1 MKLSQ
6 ILLPYLLIQSLTGF
20 SQNVESGK
28 GDNLPNREAYI
39 LPIKKT
45 LNQIRID
52 GKKDE
57 PDWQLAYVAKDFR
70 RITPIDTGFAT
81 TKTEVSLLYDD
92 KMLYVLAKCYE
103 DLPGSNI
110 IESLRRDFSFMKND
124 GFFLYLD
131 TFNDQTNGFSF
142 GLSAAGVKYDGLQVD
157 GGNVS
162 MEWDCKWESAVK
174 HYDKYWIVEMAIPF
188 RNLKFQPE
196 VKEWGINFT
205 RMDLKRFEKSSWAP
219 IPRQF
224 RSSTLAFTGTLL
236 WETPPPKPKT
246 NVSLI
251 PYVSAGYSED
261 FENNQ
266 DAQFG
271 GNAGIDLKVSLPPTL
286 NLDVT
291 INPDYSQV
299 DVDEQITNLDRFELF
314 FPEKRKFFLENE
326 DLFAG
331 YGKDGIRPFF
341 SRRIGLE
348 SPVLAG
354 VRLSG
359 KLDENWRLGFLNMQ
373 TKTELNIPAA
383 NYTVAS
389 LQRRV
394 FSRSSIGAF
403 FVNKNITSPET
414 DTSIYQAPYNR
425 VMGVD
430 FNLASSDNRWTGK
443 TFFHKSITPN
453 NDKKGYSFST
463 MLQYATQQA
472 KFEWVYDRV
481 GKDYRA
487 ETGFVRR
494 IGFHR
499 INPSVGYKFF
509 PKSDQVISHGP
520 SLQTEFILD
529 PHFKQTDREII
540 LAYSVEFLNTRAKVL
555 SYKRQYILLLEPFDP
570 TNSGGDTLAA
580 GTDYDWNSS
589 EVKYQSDAR
598 KKFNYSFGASYGGYF
613 NGSRLN
619 ISGQI
624 TYRFQPYGS
633 ISLNMTYDNLQ
644 FPEPYKDADFLL
656 VGLKADVTFTNKL
669 FLTTFLQ
676 YNEQMDNFNTNIR
689 LQWRYKPVSD
699 LFIVFSDNYIPNGL
713 NVKTRSVVVKLSYWF
728 N

>member
-1 MKLSQ
+1 MKLFQ
-6 ILLPYLLIQSLTGF
+6 ILVPCLLIQSLAVF
-20 SQNVESGK
+20 PQNIEG
-28 GDNLPNREAYI
+28 GRGNNLPNRKAYI

-52 GKKDE
+52 GTKDE

-103 DLPGSNI
+103 DLPGGNI

-174 HYDKYWIVEMAIPF
+174 HFDKYWIVEMAIPF

-236 WETPPPKPKT
+236 WETPPPKPKI

-251 PYVSAGYSED
+251 PYVSASYSED
-261 FENNQ
+261 FENSQ
-266 DAQFG
+266 DAKFG
-271 GNAGIDLKVSLPPTL
+271 GNGGIDIKASLSPTL

-373 TKTELNIPAA
+373 TKTEMEIPAA

-403 FVNKNITSPET
+403 FVNKNITSPIS
-414 DTSIYQAPYNR
+414 DSSIYQAPYNR

-472 KFEWVYDRV
+472 KLEWVYDRV

-499 INPSVGYKFF
+499 INPSAGYKFF
-509 PKSDQVISHGP
+509 PKSDQIISHGP
-520 SLQTEFILD
+520 TLQTEFILD
-529 PHFKQTDREII
+529 PQFKQTDRGII
-540 LAYSVEFLNTRAKVL
+540 LAYSVEFLNTRLIVL

-619 ISGQI
+619 LSGQI
-624 TYRFQPYGS
+624 NYRFQPYGS

-656 VGLKADVTFTNKL
+656 VGFKADVTFTNKL

-689 LQWRYKPVSD
+689 LQWRYKPVSN

>member
-6 ILLPYLLIQSLTGF
+6 ILLPYLLVQSLVVS
-20 SQNVESGK
+20 SQNVENGK
-28 GDNLPNREAYI
+28 GNNLPNRETYT
-39 LPIKKT
+39 LPVKKT
-45 LNQIRID
+45 MNQIRID
-52 GKKDE
+52 GMRDE
-57 PDWQLAYVAKDFR
+57 PDWQLAFVAKDFR

-92 KMLYVLAKCYE
+92 KMLYVMAKCYE
-103 DLPGSNI
+103 DLPGDNI

-142 GLSAAGVKYDGLQVD
+142 GLSAGGVKYDGLQVD

-162 MEWDCKWESAVK
+162 LEWDCKWESAVK

-196 VKEWGINFT
+196 VKEWGINFA

-236 WETPPPKPKT
+236 WETPPPKPKI

-251 PYVSAGYSED
+251 PYVSASYSEY

-266 DAQFG
+266 DGQFG
-271 GNAGIDLKVSLPPTL
+271 GNAGIDLKASLSPTL
-286 NLDVT
+286 NMDVT

-314 FPEKRKFFLENE
+314 FPERRKFFLENE

-373 TKTELNIPAA
+373 TKTEMNIPAA

-414 DTSIYQAPYNR
+414 DTSIYLAPYNR

-453 NDKKGYSFST
+453 NDK
-463 MLQYATQQA
+463 
-472 KFEWVYDRV
+472 
-481 GKDYRA
+481 
-487 ETGFVRR
+487 
-494 IGFHR
+494 
-499 INPSVGYKFF
+499 
-509 PKSDQVISHGP
+509 
-520 SLQTEFILD
+520 
-529 PHFKQTDREII
+529 
-540 LAYSVEFLNTRAKVL
+540 
-555 SYKRQYILLLEPFDP
+555 
-570 TNSGGDTLAA
+570 
-580 GTDYDWNSS
+580 
-589 EVKYQSDAR
+589 
-598 KKFNYSFGASYGGYF
+598 
-613 NGSRLN
+613 
-619 ISGQI
+619 
-624 TYRFQPYGS
+624 
-633 ISLNMTYDNLQ
+633 
-644 FPEPYKDADFLL
+644 
-656 VGLKADVTFTNKL
+656 
-669 FLTTFLQ
+669 
-676 YNEQMDNFNTNIR
+676 
-689 LQWRYKPVSD
+689 
-699 LFIVFSDNYIPNGL
+699 
-713 NVKTRSVVVKLSYWF
+713 
-728 N
+728 

>member
-6 ILLPYLLIQSLTGF
+6 ILLPYLLVQSLVVS
-20 SQNVESGK
+20 SQNVENGK
-28 GDNLPNREAYI
+28 GNNLPNREAYI

-45 LNQIRID
+45 QGQIRID
-52 GKKDE
+52 GVKDE
-57 PDWQLAYVAKDFR
+57 PGWKFAFVAKDFR

-103 DLPGSNI
+103 DLPGDNI

-142 GLSAAGVKYDGLQVD
+142 GLSAGGVKYDGLQVD

-236 WETPPPKPKT
+236 WETPPPKPKI

-251 PYVSAGYSED
+251 PYVSASYSEY

-266 DAQFG
+266 DGQFG
-271 GNAGIDLKVSLPPTL
+271 GNAGIDLKASLSPTL
-286 NLDVT
+286 NMDVT

-314 FPEKRKFFLENE
+314 FPERRKFFLENE

-373 TKTELNIPAA
+373 TKTEMNIPAA

-414 DTSIYQAPYNR
+414 DTSIYLAPYNR

-463 MLQYATQQA
+463 MLRYATQQA

-494 IGFHR
+494 TGFQR

-509 PKSDQVISHGP
+509 PKSDQIISHGP

-529 PHFKQTDREII
+529 PHFKQTDRGII
-540 LAYSVEFLNTRAKVL
+540 LAYSVEFLNTRAIVL
-555 SYKRQYILLLEPFDP
+555 SYKRQYIMLLEPFDP

-619 ISGQI
+619 LSGQI
-624 TYRFQPYGS
+624 NYRFQPYGS
-633 ISLNMTYDNLQ
+633 ISFNMTYDNLK

-656 VGLKADVTFTNKL
+656 IGLKADVTFTNKL